1 MNAGT
6 ATQLT
11 EKFLREFVERYGE
24 AWRSRDPARIVA
36 ECTDD
41 TTWLVPTADEPLH
54 GRESV
59 ADWLTNLFVM
69 VPDAQFDY
77 PLGPPLLAVDRTAAA
92 ARFRLAGTMRGPMSP
107 PGFAPTDSPLVDEGI
122 EIYDDF
128 RDGRL
133 ARCTI
138 IFDALNVARQIGA
151 APTPGSGAE
160 RMSVLLQRLQA
171 RRMRRS
177 VRRRTG

>member
-6 ATQLT
+6 ATPLT
-11 EKFLREFVERYGE
+11 EEFLRDFVERYGE
-24 AWRSRDPARIVA
+24 AWRSRDPDRIVA

-77 PLGPPLLAVDRTAAA
+77 PLGPPFLAVDRSAAA
-92 ARFRLAGTMRGPMSP
+92 ARFRLEGTMRGPMNP

-122 EIYDDF
+122 EIYEQF

-151 APTPGSGAE
+151 APAPDSGAE
-160 RMSVLLQRLQA
+160 RMSVLMQRLQA
-171 RRMRRS
+171 RSMRRS
-177 VRRRTG
+177 AGRRTG